1 MNAIRMLYTILL
13 ALSLPCAVLLILYA
27 NKRRTMPGAY
37 AFILLM
43 VSAIFYNSAYIG
55 ELNANQFSAAFVWYS
70 VEHLFIPVQHYL
82 WLVMSLEF
90 AQIKRARLT
99 KLKYGML
106 CHPLAY
112 LLIFFTNSYHHLY
125 VKEYRFESNGFFP
138 VIFSEKG
145 PLFMLMVVSGSLIGI
160 ICTVAYVR
168 GFLKVSVLHRNSYL
182 IMIIASIFPWV
193 SVYLNSFNYNYL
205 GIDYFPVISIFSG
218 FLYMLGIFHY
228 RIFYIVPIANE
239 MIFRQSKEG
248 ILLVDLMD
256 RIIDANDMILNLYP
270 DLKKPFGKETLTSFL
285 TVHTEL
291 SGLTEFD
298 GTIQFQRSIED
309 RVSYYSAEITRIA
322 TEEGIEIGKLL
333 VISNVT
339 LFVEKQQRLEMIA
352 ADAIDLAQSNEISFL
367 QAQIKPHFL
376 NNTLSVIASMIVR
389 EPEKAKNLIG
399 DLSEYLMSCCYFDNT
414 SDMILLENE
423 LEMVRTYVGIEQAR
437 FRDRLQFHLHC
448 EKLPHVYI
456 PRLFL
461 QPLVENAI
469 RHGILKTACGG
480 NVWLSVRCVD
490 DRVCFEVKDDG
501 VGISEEKLQTLL
513 VGTAQGQGIGLM
525 NIHKR
530 LLKYYGEGLKITSRS
545 GYGTLITFSIPQQ
558 GVGQKEKMG
567 ALIHD

>member
-1 MNAIRMLYTILL
+1 MNAVRILFTILL
-13 ALSLPCAVLLILYA
+13 ALSLPCAVFLILYA
-27 NKRRTMPGAY
+27 YKRRTMPGAY

-55 ELNANQFSAAFVWYS
+55 ELNANQFSAAFVWYLI
-70 VEHLFIPVQHYL
+70 EHLFIPVQHYL

-90 AQIKRARLT
+90 AQVKKVRLA

-106 CHPLAY
+106 YHPLLY

-125 VKEYRFESNGFFP
+125 VTEYRFESNGFFP

-145 PLFMLMVVSGSLIGI
+145 PLFMVMVASGSLICM

-182 IMIIASIFPWV
+182 IMIIASILPWV
-193 SVYLNSFNYNYL
+193 SVYLNASNLNYL
-205 GIDYFPVISIFSG
+205 GIDYFPVVSIFSG

-228 RIFYIVPIANE
+228 RIFYVVPIANE
-239 MIFRQSKEG
+239 MIFRQSKDG

-270 DLKKPFGKETLTSFL
+270 NLKKPLGKETLTAFL
-285 TVHTEL
+285 KVHTEL
-291 SGLTEFD
+291 SGLTELG

-309 RVSYYSAEITRIA
+309 RVSYYSAEITQIA

-333 VISNVT
+333 VMSNVT
-339 LFVEKQQRLEMIA
+339 LFVENQQRLETIA
-352 ADAIDLAQSNEISFL
+352 TDAIGLAQTNEISFL

-376 NNTLSVIASMIVR
+376 NNTLSVIASMIAR

-423 LEMVRTYVGIEQAR
+423 LETVRTYVGIEQAR

-448 EKLPHVYI
+448 ENLPRVCI
-456 PRLFL
+456 PRLIL

-469 RHGILKTACGG
+469 RHGILKTACVG
-480 NVWLSVRCVD
+480 NVWLTVRCIG

-513 VGTAQGQGIGLM
+513 TGTVRGQGIGLT

-545 GYGTLITFSIPQQ
+545 GHGTLITFSIPEQ
-558 GVGQKEKMG
+558 GVREKEKMG